1 MKGLFLLALGLVAV
15 TAVVGSVTAAA
26 QGMIAPLFA
35 AHRGGALLW
44 PENSL
49 LAFRNALAL
58 GADFLELD
66 VHLTRDGEVV
76 VIHDPTLDR
85 TTTGTGPVRARTL
98 AELRTVRLKD
108 RDGTVLEESMPTLD
122 QVVRLAVLGRR
133 QMLLEIKTDERRQRY
148 PGIEEKVF
156 EVLDRQAFTPF
167 TVVMAFEAATW
178 RRLREVRPDARAW
191 PRSTRRACCRPA
203 RWGAQLETLRQA
215 GVSFVGLDQALVTA
229 EVAKQARLAGL
240 TLGVWTV
247 NERDGHRPLHRAGRG
262 GGHHRPA
269 GSRQGAARPVSA
281 RRFVLA
287 LDQGTT
293 GSTALVIDP
302 EGGVRA
308 RGYAELPQ
316 HYPQPGWVEH
326 DPAQIWATTVQA
338 ARPGGE
344 PRPGSRRPRS
354 RRSASPTSAR
364 RPSCGSARRAA
375 RWATPSCGS
384 AGVPPRSASG

>member
-1 MKGLFLLALGLVAV
+1 VKGLFLLALGLVAV

-98 AELRTVRLKD
+98 VELRTVRLKD
-108 RDGTVLEESMPTLD
+108 RDGTVLEESVPTLD

-156 EVLDRQAFTPF
+156 EVLDRQEFTPF

-178 RRLREVRPDARAW
+178 RRLREVRPDARVAALYSA
-191 PRSTRRACCRPA
+191 RMLPA
-203 RWGAQLETLRQA
+203 GTVGAQLETLRQA

-247 NERDGHRPLHRAGRG
+247 NERAAIARFIEQGVGVVITDRPDLAKELLGR
-262 GGHHRPA
+262 
-269 GSRQGAARPVSA
+269 
-281 RRFVLA
+281 
-287 LDQGTT
+287 
-293 GSTALVIDP
+293 
-302 EGGVRA
+302 
-308 RGYAELPQ
+308 
-316 HYPQPGWVEH
+316 
-326 DPAQIWATTVQA
+326 
-338 ARPGGE
+338 
-344 PRPGSRRPRS
+344 
-354 RRSASPTSAR
+354 
-364 RPSCGSARRAA
+364 
-375 RWATPSCGS
+375 
-384 AGVPPRSASG
+384 